1 MADTK
6 VTGFS
11 ALASFDGDE
20 VIPIVDDPGGTP
32 ANRKAELRHV
42 GMQFGMPRRRF
53 YTYTDCISGVAAA
66 DSHWGYTVGGTG
78 AGINSISVGTLNAI
92 GILGLGLGT
101 TNAGRAAIGGWPQS
115 STMPNPF
122 VFGIGLARFQAK
134 AAVHVLSDGTDTF
147 TTRIGFLD
155 GLSADGADGAF
166 FRYTHS
172 VNSGKWECVV
182 QSNSVEGTPADS
194 GVTVVADAWKTF
206 RVEVNAAG
214 TEVTFYIDDVLVA
227 TVSTNIPTASG
238 RETSYGVMAQKSAG
252 TTDTT
257 ALYVDYMEVEYL
269 LTTAR

>member
-1 MADTK
+1 MADTE
-6 VTGFS
+6 VADEV
-11 ALASFDGDE
+11 ALTDFDGNE
-20 VIPIVDDPGGTP
+20 VIYIVDDPSGTP
-32 ANRKAELRHV
+32 ADRKSEIRYW
-42 GMQFGMPRRRF
+42 GMPFGMPRRRF
-53 YTYTDCISGVAAA
+53 YTFNDCILGTAAA
-66 DSHWGYTVGGTG
+66 DAHWGITFSGTG
-78 AGINSISVGTLNAI
+78 TGVNSISVGTLNAI

-115 STMPNPF
+115 STMPTPF
-122 VFGIGLARFQAK
+122 VFGKGAARFQAK

-182 QSNSVEGTPADS
+182 QSNSTEGTPADS

-206 RVEVNAAG
+206 RVNVNAAG
-214 TEVTFYIDDVLVA
+214 TEVTFYIDDALVA
-227 TVSTNIPTASG
+227 TVSANIPTASG
-238 RETSYGVMAQKSAG
+238 RETSYGAMAIKTAG

-257 ALYVDYMEVEYL
+257 AVYIDYMEVEYV